1 MIQVAMKDSKAKLL
15 EAFQQLLVERRNI
28 ESKVATKADEARQLE
43 DQQILVTVSQYTA
56 DSIVR
61 GLADLR
67 LECSQ
72 VINELSTKLSTE
84 NYKLDE
90 LQRAIAV
97 ETQYLDTLR
106 KVRIVADALHI
117 LTQEHQEKLDALQY
131 QAESDREQLEKEI
144 AETQKSWQ
152 EEQEEFEAIQ
162 LEHQLLLQQ
171 ERTRQAADY
180 QYDTERARKLAI
192 DEYEAK
198 QRQVERQLAE
208 TEQAKAKDW
217 AERERILASQ
227 QTLLAEY
234 QQRVAAFPTEQEEAV
249 KKAREEGIRDV
260 HQDAK
265 VKADL
270 LEKEWES
277 TKQGYELQIQALEA
291 KVHQQTAQITEISTQ
306 LQTVMHQAQELAMRA
321 FETSTHRSAA

>member
-1 MIQVAMKDSKAKLL
+1 MIQVAVKDSKAKLL

-84 NYKLDE
+84 NSKLDE

-117 LTQEHQEKLDALQY
+117 LTQEHQEKLDALQH

-144 AETQKSWQ
+144 TDTQKSWQ
-152 EEQEEFEAIQ
+152 QEQEEFEAIQ
-162 LEHQLLLQQ
+162 LEHQSLLQQ

-180 QYDTERARKLAI
+180 HYDTERARKLAI

-208 TEQAKAKDW
+208 AEQTKAKEW

-234 QQRVAAFPTEQEEAV
+234 QQRVAALPTEQEEAV

>member
-1 MIQVAMKDSKAKLL
+1 MIQVAMKDSKATLL
-15 EAFQQLLVERRNI
+15 EAFQQLLAERRKI

-43 DQQILVTVSQYTA
+43 DQRILAIASQYTS
-56 DSIVR
+56 DSIIR
-61 GLADLR
+61 GLTDLR
-67 LECSQ
+67 LDFSQ
-72 VINELSTKLSTE
+72 VVSELSTKLSTE
-84 NYKLDE
+84 NSKLEE

-97 ETQYLDTLR
+97 ETQHLDTLR

-117 LTQEHQEKLDALQY
+117 LTQEHQEKLDALQH
-131 QAESDREQLEKEI
+131 QSESDREQLEKEM
-144 AETQKSWQ
+144 AEARKSWQ
-152 EEQEEFEAIQ
+152 QEQEEFELIQ
-162 LEHQLLLQQ
+162 LEHQELLQQ
-171 ERTRQAADY
+171 ERTRQEADY
-180 QYDTERARKLAI
+180 HYDTERSRKLAI

-198 QRQVERQLAE
+198 QRQVERELAA
-208 TEQAKAKDW
+208 TEQAKAKEW
-217 AERERILASQ
+217 AEREHVLASQ

-234 QQRVAAFPTEQEEAV
+234 QQRVATFPGEQEEAV

-291 KVHQQTAQITEISTQ
+291 KVHQQTVQITEISTQ
-306 LQTVMHQAQELAMRA
+306 LQTVMQQAQELAMRA
-321 FETSTHRSAA
+321 FEPSAARSAA